1 MVATARR
8 RVPAGWRAG
17 RTGRVG
23 GPSFC
28 CHDPRGHLPATGGN
42 VRRAL
47 ACVVSVLLATGG
59 AAACSGSA
67 GDRSASGA
75 TPLRSCAE
83 VACAGEIDGAP
94 YRIELPRQWNGT
106 LVIWSHGY
114 RQVRPAPPDYAPVR
128 HDAEVAKQADGPG
141 DRRYADALLA
151 EGYALAGSAY
161 RTNGW
166 AVADG
171 VRAAEQLHDFFVRA
185 VGRPRRTYL
194 WGESLGGLI
203 TQAVAERHPDWV
215 SGAVPTCGVLAG
227 PVQSFDLVLDGAF
240 AIKTLLLPS
249 LKLQGYASFDAAV
262 RAFDTAIAAI
272 HKAAADPKDGVPKLL
287 VVAALVDPSSKTSD
301 LDGHDPASRFNAQVT
316 SVATSLWFGTVA
328 RWELERRAGGPISG
342 NAGVDYAIR
351 VDPAE
356 RAQIDSLAPGRL
368 DGWLRQLA
376 AAPRLRADPAA
387 RAGAVSFGDPTGRLT
402 VPTVTLHTGY
412 DDLVSVQEESVFA
425 DRVERAGRTDR
436 LMQLYTTPPPRYSD
450 APYGAG
456 HCNFTVTEETGA
468 I

>member
-1 MVATARR
+1 M
-8 RVPAGWRAG
+8 
-17 RTGRVG
+17 
-23 GPSFC
+23 
-28 CHDPRGHLPATGGN
+28 
-42 VRRAL
+42 
-47 ACVVSVLLATGG
+47 SVLLAAGG
-59 AAACSGSA
+59 VAACSGAA
-67 GDRSASGA
+67 GDQPAGGA

-94 YRIELPRQWNGT
+94 YRIELPRRWNGT

-128 HDAEVAKQADGPG
+128 HDAEVAKQASGPG
-141 DRRYADALLA
+141 DRHYADALLA

-203 TQAVAERHPDWV
+203 TQAVAERYPDWV

-249 LKLQGYASFDAAV
+249 LKLQGYASFDEAV
-262 RAFDTAIAAI
+262 RAFDAAIATI
-272 HKAAADPKDGVPKLL
+272 RKAATDPKEGVPRLL
-287 VVAALVDPSSKTSD
+287 VVAALVDPSSKTKTF
-301 LDGHDPASRFNAQVT
+301 DGHDPASRLTAQIT
-316 SVATSLWFGTVA
+316 SVATSLGYGTVV

-342 NAGVDYAIR
+342 NAGVDYAAR
-351 VDPAE
+351 VGPAE

-387 RAGAVSFGDPTGRLT
+387 RARAVSFGDPTGRLT

-412 DDLVSVQEESVFA
+412 DDLVAVQEETVFA
-425 DRVERAGRTDR
+425 DRVACARRTDR
-436 LMQLYTTPPPRYSD
+436 LMQLYTTLPPRYSD

-456 HCNFTVTEETGA
+456 HCNFTVTGA
-468 I
+468 IRVLDEWVRTGRRPDPGAVDAAFRPPDGLDLAFRPGPWPAGS